1 MAAGPQPPEPCATMW
16 SSKSRGRSTCGRDCP
31 VTREPAPGLVETR
44 DAVSGP
50 PCASVGQAEGP
61 GRGGGSAEP
70 AVKSCIPVTTF
81 ESAVPASPSLGQPVS
96 QDREGQVGRNPIE
109 FMRHQMHQLV
119 DIFCDRTQHQS
130 QGAQQQRLS
139 LGEVEDGF
147 NEIMLEAVDLHHDQN
162 DDEESSPL
170 LPEVRQ
176 ELRSRVLR
184 SSVLDL
190 EEKEHPEVQKTEE
203 SFCDRALRLFR
214 RLLYQL
220 QLKWQAA
227 LAWVREKVAA
237 GLQAFCDAVEAVWS
251 AFNSFCTSV
260 AQVFRSAV
268 QA

>member
-1 MAAGPQPPEPCATMW
+1 MLADGGLRDCHGGAKRLVGSGGRASRERSPGLLPAATTFSLPTWNLKMAQGGIWPPRAWECSDLLSPVWTFPLSFPVSGRPQPPEPCATMW
-16 SSKSRGRSTCGRDCP
+16 SSK
-31 VTREPAPGLVETR
+31 
-44 DAVSGP
+44 
-50 PCASVGQAEGP
+50 
-61 GRGGGSAEP
+61 
-70 AVKSCIPVTTF
+70 
-81 ESAVPASPSLGQPVS
+81 
-96 QDREGQVGRNPIE
+96 VGRNPVE

-130 QGAQQQRLS
+130 QGAQ
-139 LGEVEDGF
+139 DGF
-147 NEIMLEAVDLHHDQN
+147 NKIMLEAVDLHHDQN

-170 LPEVRQ
+170 LPEVQQ

>member
-1 MAAGPQPPEPCATMW
+1 MW
-16 SSKSRGRSTCGRDCP
+16 SSK
-31 VTREPAPGLVETR
+31 
-44 DAVSGP
+44 
-50 PCASVGQAEGP
+50 
-61 GRGGGSAEP
+61 
-70 AVKSCIPVTTF
+70 
-81 ESAVPASPSLGQPVS
+81 
-96 QDREGQVGRNPIE
+96 VGRNPIE

-130 QGAQQQRLS
+130 RGAP
-139 LGEVEDGF
+139 DGF
-147 NEIMLEAVDLHHDQN
+147 NEIMLEAVDLHHHQN
-162 DDEESSPL
+162 NDEESSPL

-190 EEKEHPEVQKTEE
+190 EEKEHPVVQKTEE

-227 LAWVREKVAA
+227 LAWLREKVAA
-237 GLQAFCDAVEAVWS
+237 GFQAFCNAVEAICS

>member
-1 MAAGPQPPEPCATMW
+1 MW
-16 SSKSRGRSTCGRDCP
+16 SSK
-31 VTREPAPGLVETR
+31 
-44 DAVSGP
+44 VS
-50 PCASVGQAEGP
+50 
-61 GRGGGSAEP
+61 
-70 AVKSCIPVTTF
+70 
-81 ESAVPASPSLGQPVS
+81 
-96 QDREGQVGRNPIE
+96 RNPIE

-130 QGAQQQRLS
+130 RGALQQRLR
-139 LGEVEDGF
+139 LGEVEEGF
-147 NEIMLEAVDLHHDQN
+147 NEIMLEAVDLHHHQN
-162 DDEESSPL
+162 NDEESSPL

-184 SSVLDL
+184 SSILEL
-190 EEKEHPEVQKTEE
+190 EEKEHPVVQKTEE
-203 SFCDRALRLFR
+203 SFCDRALRSFR

-227 LAWVREKVAA
+227 LAWLREKVAA
-237 GLQAFCDAVEAVWS
+237 GFQAFCNAVEAICS

>member
-1 MAAGPQPPEPCATMW
+1 MKAPDGFNTTGADLELRTVPSPQ
-16 SSKSRGRSTCGRDCP
+16 
-31 VTREPAPGLVETR
+31 
-44 DAVSGP
+44 
-50 PCASVGQAEGP
+50 
-61 GRGGGSAEP
+61 
-70 AVKSCIPVTTF
+70 
-81 ESAVPASPSLGQPVS
+81 
-96 QDREGQVGRNPIE
+96 
-109 FMRHQMHQLV
+109 
-119 DIFCDRTQHQS
+119 
-130 QGAQQQRLS
+130 
-139 LGEVEDGF
+139 DGF
-147 NEIMLEAVDLHHDQN
+147 NEIMLEAVDLHHHQN
-162 DDEESSPL
+162 NDEESSPL

-190 EEKEHPEVQKTEE
+190 EEKEHPVVRKTEE

-227 LAWVREKVAA
+227 LAWLREKVAA
-237 GLQAFCDAVEAVWS
+237 GFQAFCNAVEAICS